1 MLTQIMANGE
11 TYAFMGRAAVLLHP
25 VTLSGANIQKRKK
38 VPPFGQIPK
47 NNEDIIKR

>member
-1 MLTQIMANGE
+1 MANGE

-25 VTLSGANIQKRKK
+25 VTLLVIRQWCKHPKGKK
-38 VPPFGQIPK
+38 IPPFGQIPK

>member
-1 MLTQIMANGE
+1 MANGE

-25 VTLSGANIQKRKK
+25 VTFLVIHQWFKHPQEKK
-38 VPPFGQIPK
+38 VPPSGQIPK